1 MALIEIHVWLSVTEA
16 ECRPDV
22 RAFVDPSPDGGF
34 GTEREVALQPRADGW
49 HGAFALP
56 DDLRGAFLYRV
67 GLVAHAGASWS
78 YRMTHRA
85 LGQQLAADADCLP
98 QGKCWIVGS
107 CELPAQRDAR
117 LRAQNA
123 APSALALATR
133 TTACGGGGLVRHLR
147 LERLEPPQD
156 GQPQDDRARHAPEKQ
171 RLFVL
176 RKLIDQRVGPV
187 NE

>member
-1 MALIEIHVWLSVTEA
+1 MALIQIHVWLSVTEA
-16 ECRPDV
+16 TCRPDV
-22 RAFVDPSPDGGF
+22 RVFVDPNPDGGF
-34 GTEREVALQPRADGW
+34 GTEQEVALQPRADGW

-56 DDLRGAFLYRV
+56 DDLQGAFLYRV

-78 YRMTHRA
+78 YRMTQRG

-117 LRAQNA
+117 LRAQSA
-123 APSALALATR
+123 TSALALATR
-133 TTACGGGGLVRHLR
+133 TTACGGGRLVRHLR
-147 LERLEPPQD
+147 LERLEPAQD
-156 GQPQDDRARHAPEKQ
+156 GQAQHDRARNAPEQQ

-176 RKLIDQRVGPV
+176 RQLVDQRVGPV
-187 NE
+187 HE

>member
-1 MALIEIHVWLSVTEA
+1 MALIEIHVWLTVTDA
-16 ECRPDV
+16 ASRPDV
-22 RAFVDPSPDGGF
+22 RVFIDPSPNGGF
-34 GTEREVALQPRADGW
+34 GTEREVAMQPRPDGW

-56 DDLRGAFLYRV
+56 DDLSGAFLYRV
-67 GLVAHAGASWS
+67 GLVAHAGAKWS

-117 LRAQNA
+117 LRAESS
-123 APSALALATR
+123 APTSALTLAR
-133 TTACGGGGLVRHLR
+133 TSACGGGGLVRHLR
-147 LERLEPPQD
+147 LERLEPAQD
-156 GQPQDDRARHAPEKQ
+156 GQPQHDRTRNASEQQ

-176 RKLIDQRVGPV
+176 RKLVDQRVGPV
-187 NE
+187 HE